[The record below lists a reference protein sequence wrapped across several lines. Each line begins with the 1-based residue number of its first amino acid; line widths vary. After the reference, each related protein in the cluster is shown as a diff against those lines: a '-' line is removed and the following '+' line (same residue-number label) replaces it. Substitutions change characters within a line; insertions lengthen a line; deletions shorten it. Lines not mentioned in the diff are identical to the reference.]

1 MQRQL
6 RSDIPLHPTALRAIL
21 VQLRK
26 QGEIVWSRSS
36 KPREGRALEETM
48 NKVARMIMKNIVNM
62 FRGVTFVI
70 KFVNK

>member
-1 MQRQL
+1 M
-6 RSDIPLHPTALRAIL
+6 
-21 VQLRK
+21 QLRK

-48 NKVARMIMKNIVNM
+48 NKVARMIMQNIVNM